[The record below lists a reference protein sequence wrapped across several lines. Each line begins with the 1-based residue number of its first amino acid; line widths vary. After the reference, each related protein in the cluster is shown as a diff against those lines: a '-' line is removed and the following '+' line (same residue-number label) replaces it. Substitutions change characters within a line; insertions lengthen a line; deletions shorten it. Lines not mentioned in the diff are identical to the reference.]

1 VETLIIISKKRAEL
15 KFFLS
20 SVKGEVK
27 KDSVLNRILYMII
40 FSQEEL

>member
-20 SVKGEVK
+20 SAKENKKGFSIEP
-27 KDSVLNRILYMII
+27 NPLYN
-40 FSQEEL
+40 

>member
-20 SVKGEVK
+20 SAKGE
-27 KDSVLNRILYMII
+27 
-40 FSQEEL
+40 